1 MMGHLG
7 YLRGQAKKALRDARV
22 EEMVYTM
29 FNLEAHYADFTN
41 STRGMAA

>member
-29 FNLEAHYADFTN
+29 FNLEAHYCRFHELY
-41 STRGMAA
+41 